1 MVVVLRRGAGMIN
14 KALDDYTLK
23 DLMILLNENVD
34 AIVMVDTTLK
44 KYKSIVR
51 KNIFEELLE
60 ETGEYDDLIQKL
72 WFHMG
77 NSNEQIT
84 DDYKAFTAYYGEFKG
99 KYSRRVKVFSEGDTT
114 PHYVQMNVYP
124 VHNTDKLIF
133 AMNIL
138 DDDEYVEEFMTT
150 KKVDTIQNTYLFSMF
165 VDLIRDS
172 TSSICVT
179 EISEDTVKSSIKYSE
194 WRLMTVNMIWPE
206 NQKKFL
212 KTTDPEHL
220 KKNLKPGNIT
230 TLDCKMK
237 NLEGVYIWVR
247 LIFARAN
254 TSKDEFR
261 FVFMVQ
267 DINEDM
273 KERIATLKRYEA
285 LVHMD
290 PLTGLYNHGGIK
302 SEIHNAIDDHEKDG
316 EPVSLMMIDLDNFKN
331 INDTFGHSAG
341 DATLKT
347 LSDVLKKSVEGKN
360 ACVGRW
366 GGEEFVT
373 VLSGYS
379 GDETYSFAERL
390 RKTIAEEDFGE
401 VGHIT
406 CSVGVSQ
413 LNSDDS
419 FEDLFDRMDKAM
431 YSSKKAGKNRVT
443 IL

>member
-133 AMNIL
+133 AMDIL

-212 KTTDPEHL
+212 KTTDPEH
-220 KKNLKPGNIT
+220 
-230 TLDCKMK
+230 
-237 NLEGVYIWVR
+237 
-247 LIFARAN
+247 
-254 TSKDEFR
+254 
-261 FVFMVQ
+261 
-267 DINEDM
+267 
-273 KERIATLKRYEA
+273 
-285 LVHMD
+285 
-290 PLTGLYNHGGIK
+290 
-302 SEIHNAIDDHEKDG
+302 
-316 EPVSLMMIDLDNFKN
+316 
-331 INDTFGHSAG
+331 
-341 DATLKT
+341 
-347 LSDVLKKSVEGKN
+347 
-360 ACVGRW
+360 
-366 GGEEFVT
+366 
-373 VLSGYS
+373 
-379 GDETYSFAERL
+379 
-390 RKTIAEEDFGE
+390 
-401 VGHIT
+401 
-406 CSVGVSQ
+406 
-413 LNSDDS
+413 
-419 FEDLFDRMDKAM
+419 
-431 YSSKKAGKNRVT
+431 
-443 IL
+443 

>member
-1 MVVVLRRGAGMIN
+1 MRN
-14 KALDDYTLK
+14 KALEDYTLE
-23 DLMILLNENVD
+23 DMLVLFNENVD
-34 AIVMVDTTLK
+34 AVVMVDNTIK
-44 KYKSIVR
+44 KYRSIIR
-51 KNIFEELLE
+51 KNIFVDLLD
-60 ETGEYDDLIQKL
+60 ETGDYGDLIQKL

-77 NSNEQIT
+77 NSNEEIT
-84 DDYKAFTAYYGEFKG
+84 EDYKAFTSYYGEFKG
-99 KYSRRVKVFSEGDTT
+99 KYSRRIKVFLEGETT
-114 PHYVQMNVYP
+114 PHFVQMNVYP
-124 VHNTDKLIF
+124 VKDSDKYVY
-133 AMNIL
+133 AMDVL
-138 DDDEYVEEFMTT
+138 DDDEYVEEFTTT
-150 KKVDTIQNTYLFSMF
+150 KKVNAIQNTYLFSMF
-165 VDLIRDS
+165 VDLNTDE
-172 TSSICVT
+172 TGSICVS
-179 EISEDTVKSSIKYSE
+179 EISDETVKSSIKYSE

-220 KKNLKPGNIT
+220 KKNLKPGHTT
-230 TLDCKMK
+230 TLDCMMK
-237 NLEGVYIWVR
+237 NLEGEYIWVK
-247 LIFARAN
+247 LIFARTQ

-267 DINEDM
+267 DIDEDM
-273 KERIATLKRYEA
+273 KERMITLKRYEG
-285 LVHMD
+285 LVHTD
-290 PLTGLYNHGGIK
+290 PLTGLYNHGKIQT
-302 SEIHNAIDDHEKDG
+302 EIHNAIDGHEKNG
-316 EPVSLMMIDLDNFKN
+316 EPVSIMMIDLDNFKK

-347 LSDVLKKSVEGKN
+347 LSDVLKKSVEGKS
-360 ACVGRW
+360 ASVGRW

-373 VLSGYS
+373 VLEGYS

-406 CSVGVSQ
+406 CSVGVS
-413 LNSDDS
+413 LLGSEDS